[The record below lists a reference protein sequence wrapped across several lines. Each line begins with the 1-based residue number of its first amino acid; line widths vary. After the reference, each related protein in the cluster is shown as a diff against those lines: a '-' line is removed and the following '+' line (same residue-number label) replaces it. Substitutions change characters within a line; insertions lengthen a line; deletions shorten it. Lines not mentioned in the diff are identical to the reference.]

1 MAFCLYRVLVC
12 KKRFSTSYNM
22 SATNNRFWNLQY
34 QTCLLTQS
42 TNRLLLAPTIEKPIK
57 NCTLDKK
64 YKPVNFETP
73 ESKFC
78 MIWLG
83 TEPWFQASKYCSE
96 QNATLPQPRSAEEV
110 QIFQEN
116 FQVLKSRAPSPS
128 YYSSGKIWLD
138 MRYKA
143 KTERVWYIL
152 SWYSKLPISSKI

>member
-1 MAFCLYRVLVC
+1 M
-12 KKRFSTSYNM
+12 
-22 SATNNRFWNLQY
+22 QY

-57 NCTLDKK
+57 NCTLDKSK
-64 YKPVNFETP
+64 RVNFETP

-78 MIWLG
+78 MIWLRA
-83 TEPWFQASKYCSE
+83 ASWELANQYCSQ
-96 QNATLPQPRSAEEV
+96 QNATLPQPRSAKEV
-110 QIFQEN
+110 QIFQEK

-143 KTERVWYIL
+143 KTERV
-152 SWYSKLPISSKI
+152 